1 MLIKI
6 TEIRDAKLGTFD
18 AKELVGTRIDNGEE
32 WSKKFFAN
40 NLALSNE
47 LAEFGVGES
56 INVKMKQNGKYWD
69 LTGFETASPAMI
81 EKVKGQGAY
90 NAGDKPTHTVGNA
103 AGGAGGGFK
112 GGKGTWTPDPN
123 KDRGVSLRYAIDSV
137 MATEEVKGM
146 DRLTFTQKVN
156 EFMKVYVDL
165 MTGKDPFKDAGDEK
179 GNDDPLAPPEG
190 DDSIPF

>member
-6 TEIRDAKLGTFD
+6 TGITDDKLGNFD
-18 AKELVGTRIDNGEE
+18 AKNLTGDRLDGEGE

-40 NLALSNE
+40 NLKLQDELS
-47 LAEFGVGES
+47 EFGIGDK

-69 LTGFETASPAMI
+69 LTGFEMASEALI
-81 EKVKGQGAY
+81 EKVTGGA
-90 NAGDKPTHTVGNA
+90 GGKPTHVAGNA

-137 MATEEVKGM
+137 IATKDVKGM
-146 DRLTFTQKVN
+146 DFLTFTHSVN
-156 EFMKVYVDL
+156 LFMKVYVDL
-165 MTGKDPFKDAGDEK
+165 MTGKDPFNDAGTDDAPKQGDGLNPPMQSDE
-179 GNDDPLAPPEG
+179 D
-190 DDSIPF
+190 IPF

>member
-6 TEIRDAKLGTFD
+6 TSVNDSLLGKFD
-18 AKELVGTRIDNGEE
+18 AKELVGTRVDNGEE

-40 NLALSNE
+40 NLKLAAD
-47 LAEFGVGES
+47 LAEFGVGET

-90 NAGDKPTHTVGNA
+90 NANSAT
-103 AGGAGGGFK
+103 GGAPAASGGGGAKK
-112 GGKGTWTPDPN
+112 GGWTPDPN

-137 MATEEVKGM
+137 IATTKPA
-146 DRLTFTQKVN
+146 DLQKTDFLTFAQRVN

-179 GNDDPLAPPEG
+179 VGGDDGLAPPQG
-190 DDSIPF
+190 DDDIPF

>member
-6 TEIRDAKLGTFD
+6 TEIKVSLLGTFD
-18 AKELVGTRIDNGEE
+18 AKELVGTRIDDGEE

-69 LTGFETASPAMI
+69 LVGFETASPAMI
-81 EKVKGQGAY
+81 EKVKGQGSY
-90 NAGDKPTHTVGNA
+90 NAGGNKG
-103 AGGAGGGFK
+103 GGAPAADTGGAKK
-112 GGKGTWTPDPN
+112 GGWTPDPN

-137 MATEEVKGM
+137 IATSKPADIQKM
-146 DRLTFTQKVN
+146 DFLTFAQKVN

-179 GNDDPLAPPEG
+179 DTTDPLAPPVGG
-190 DDSIPF
+190 DEDIPF